1 MQPVAMHIADGIIN
15 GPTAVACAAAAVLLL
30 GMCVVKARTDLDDRL
45 VPMAGL
51 TAAFIFA
58 VQMLNFAVLPGVSG
72 HLLGGALAAA
82 LVGPWVGALC
92 VAIVLIVQSLLFA
105 DGGVTALG
113 LNIVNMALIGAFVTY
128 GVLRLLL
135 KALPRTPA
143 GVSAAVFVTAIVS
156 VVAGASGFVVEYAV
170 GGTTSM
176 PMPTVTG
183 TMLGLHLL
191 IGIGEGLI
199 TAATVATVAKTRPD
213 LVYALKD
220 RMASLTPAATKGA
233 A

>member
-1 MQPVAMHIADGIIN
+1 MEPVAMHIADGIIN
-15 GPTAVACAAAAVLLL
+15 GPTAVVCAALAAVLLAL
-30 GMCVVKARTDLDDRL
+30 CVVKARSDLDDRL

-58 VQMLNFAVLPGVSG
+58 VQMLNFPVLLGVSG

-82 LVGPWVGALC
+82 LVGPWIGALC
-92 VAIVLIVQSLLFA
+92 VAIVLIVQSLMFA
-105 DGGVTALG
+105 DGGITALG
-113 LNIVNMALIGAFVTY
+113 PNIVNMALIGAFVTY

-135 KALPRTPA
+135 KVLPRTA
-143 GVSAAVFVTAIVS
+143 TGLSVAVFVTAVVS

-191 IGIGEGLI
+191 IGLGEGLI

-213 LVYALKD
+213 LVYALKGE
-220 RMASLTPAATKGA
+220 PVAAAAVVKGA